1 MRVVRYLAIAVSIIL
16 LGAAAWVWLTL
27 TWSYSAGERAG
38 YVQKFSRKGWLCKTW
53 EGEIA
58 MVTMPGA
65 IPDRFE
71 FSVRDE
77 TIAAQINALAGK
89 RVVLTYEQHKFV
101 PTSCFAETEY
111 YVTAARGLDDA
122 VPPQVPAVAPP
133 LETPAPAAS
142 PAPGTAMPPAAKP

>member
-1 MRVVRYLAIAVSIIL
+1 MALRIL
-16 LGAAAWVWLTL
+16 LAVPVLLLVAALGWTWLTL
-27 TWSYSAGERAG
+27 TWSYSEGERAG

-71 FSVRDE
+71 FSVRDDAV
-77 TIAAQINALAGK
+77 AAKINALAGK

-101 PTSCFAETEY
+101 PTNCFAETEY
-111 YVTAARGLDDA
+111 YVSGARPVEDA
-122 VPPQVPAVAPP
+122 VPPSVPPVAPP
-133 LETPAPAAS
+133 LTSGAAPASGS
-142 PAPGTAMPPAAKP
+142 PAVPVAK